1 VARVLVVNPNS
12 SVAVTERIEA
22 CVAPLQRVGD
32 IRIDVVR
39 LPEGPP
45 GIQCQRDVEQVV
57 QPLLARIEAEK
68 ADANVIACFS
78 DPGLYAAREIAH
90 GPVFGIAES
99 AILTALSRGSRFGI
113 LAILPNS
120 IPRHLRYAG
129 AMGVLDR
136 MAGDRALG
144 LTVADLADADR
155 TFDRLCSV
163 GATLRDTDG
172 ADVLILGCAGMAH
185 LRERLAEHLQIPV
198 VEPTQAAVANACAA
212 VTLGW

>member
-1 VARVLVVNPNS
+1 
-12 SVAVTERIEA
+12 
-22 CVAPLQRVGD
+22 
-32 IRIDVVR
+32 VR
-39 LPEGPP
+39 LPEGPA

-78 DPGLYAAREIAH
+78 DPGLYAAREIAD
-90 GPVFGIAES
+90 GPVFGIARVQFWRRYRGDH
-99 AILTALSRGSRFGI
+99 ALAFWPFCKTLSRVICGMR
-113 LAILPNS
+113 
-120 IPRHLRYAG
+120 G
-129 AMGVLDR
+129 AMVVLDR

-144 LTVADLADADR
+144 LGVAELADAGR
-155 TFDRLCSV
+155 TFDRLCLV
-163 GATLRDTDG
+163 GATLRDMDG

-185 LRERLAEHLQIPV
+185 LRERLAEHLKMPV

>member
-1 VARVLVVNPNS
+1 
-12 SVAVTERIEA
+12 VAVTERIEA
-22 CVAPLQRVGD
+22 CVAPLQRPGE
-32 IRIDVVR
+32 ITIDVVR
-39 LPEGPP
+39 LQEGPA

-57 QPLLARIEAEK
+57 QPLLARIEAEN

-78 DPGLYAAREIAH
+78 DPGLHAAREIAR

-99 AILTALSRGSRFGI
+99 AILAALSRGSRFGI
-113 LAILPNS
+113 LAILPNA
-120 IPRHLRYAG
+120 IRRHLRYAG

-144 LTVADLADADR
+144 LGVAELADTGR
-155 TFDRLCSV
+155 TFDRLCCV

-185 LRERLAEHLQIPV
+185 LRERLADHLRIPV
-198 VEPTQAAVANACAA
+198 IEPTQAAVANASTAI
-212 VTLGW
+212 TLGW